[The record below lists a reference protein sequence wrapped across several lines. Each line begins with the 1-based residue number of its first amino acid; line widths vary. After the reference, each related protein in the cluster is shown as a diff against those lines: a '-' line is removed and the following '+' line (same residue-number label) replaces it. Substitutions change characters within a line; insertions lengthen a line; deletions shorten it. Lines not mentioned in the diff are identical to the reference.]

1 MVRKMLILSLM
12 LWLPG
17 CSDSGPW
24 DGPAGTKMGLEK
36 DQIEKYAVLEASG
49 SNDTGATVYSSKQ
62 APSMNAQADSYK
74 YVFSAEGDLCLVQLL
89 FDDVSQTASPAIL
102 ELKSK
107 YGVPVKDDKVP
118 RGVIWSAA
126 KYKLGD
132 DLIEIS
138 SEFLGSEPN
147 VSAIVSF
154 SYRNIDECTKKKG

>member
-1 MVRKMLILSLM
+1 MVRKMLMLSLM

-36 DQIEKYAVLEASG
+36 GQIEKYAVLEASG
-49 SNDTGATVYSSKQ
+49 LNDTGTTVYSSKQ
-62 APSMNAQADSYK
+62 APSMKAQADSYK
-74 YVFSAEGDLCLVQLL
+74 YVFSKKGDLCLVQLL

-118 RGVIWSAA
+118 RGVVWSAD

-132 DLIEIS
+132 DLVEIS
-138 SEFLGSEPN
+138 SEFLGAEPN

-154 SYRNIDECTKKKG
+154 SYKNIDECKKKKG

>member
-1 MVRKMLILSLM
+1 MVRGMLILSWIL
-12 LWLPG
+12 LLPG

-24 DGPAGTKMGLEK
+24 DGPAGTKMGLNK
-36 DQIEKYAVLEASG
+36 DQIEQYAVLEPSG
-49 SNDTGATVYSSKQ
+49 SNDTGATVYTSKQ
-62 APSMNAQADSYK
+62 SPSMKAQADSYK
-74 YVFSAEGDLCLVQLL
+74 YVFSKDGDLCLVQLL

-118 RGVIWSAA
+118 RGVVWSAD

-138 SEFLGSEPN
+138 SEFLGAEPN

-154 SYRNIDECTKKKG
+154 SYRNIDECRKKKG